1 MVLYLVGLG
10 LYDEKDI
17 TMKGYEIVKNSAVI
31 YLEYYTSVLG
41 VEKEKLVF
49 FMIVRLKFCKC
60 V

>member
-17 TMKGYEIVKNSAVI
+17 TMKGFEIVKNSAVI

-49 FMIVRLKFCKC
+49 FYDRSINDV
-60 V
+60 